1 MTRAFLMIGPTLAI
15 LGGAFGNTVIERSNT
30 SDLINATAAVAEECT
45 CDQKIGLLP
54 PA

>member
-15 LGGAFGNTVIERSNT
+15 LGGAFGNTVVERSST

-45 CDQKIGLLP
+45 CV
-54 PA
+54 